1 MGAWGTCALTSRRG
15 GVGPWVGFLGG
26 GGGGGSGGVVVGGRG
41 GVQSRDMEQG
51 CGGGAQSRG
60 VEVGCGAGVQGR
72 GAEQGHGAGVHRWG
86 EEQGCRGGAPRWGA
100 EQRSEQGRSAGRA
113 ARAPH
118 QASTRGV
125 PPSPRTV
132 HPTAVT
138 QVRRRG
144 ASGGKEESPEESA
157 CVKTPRETTCESSK
171 RGVIQT
177 ALVWR
182 EERPFTCALYF

>member
-1 MGAWGTCALTSRRG
+1 MIYRISRTKPARWAPGEHVRSRR
-15 GVGPWVGFLGG
+15 VG
-26 GGGGGSGGVVVGGRG
+26 
-41 GVQSRDMEQG
+41 
-51 CGGGAQSRG
+51 
-60 VEVGCGAGVQGR
+60 VGCGAGGLCWGPARGGGVGAPRWGGEVGWGAGVPGR

-113 ARAPH
+113 VRAPH